1 PIIWLTQ
8 NTDESQDQFLNI
20 RQAAHDK
27 VLNTWKNYFK
37 RLSNIVFENNREI
50 DLEFYMVKVM
60 INELTI
66 SEVKSAIKRL
76 KNYKTPIQVCLKD
89 TKDTVKIS
97 NQMSEIF
104 NIHNQLKQG
113 DVLSPLLFNLV
124 LRYVIKK
131 MQESEGGLRLNGIT
145 TVNICE

>member
-1 PIIWLTQ
+1 M
-8 NTDESQDQFLNI
+8 DETQDQFLNI

-37 RLSNIVFENNREI
+37 RLSNIEFENNWEI

-76 KNYKTPIQVCLKD
+76 KNYKTPVQVCLKD

-104 NIHNQLKQG
+104 NIHSQLKQG
-113 DVLSPLLFNLV
+113 DVLSPLLLNIV
-124 LRYVIKK
+124 LRYAIKK
-131 MQESEGGLRLNGIT
+131 IQESEGGLQLNAFKSLT
-145 TVNICE
+145 PSKKKWMEEV